1 MQDQTQ
7 TIIGIKKTAKCLL
20 YVTLAIIGLLIG
32 YFFHQ
37 LAKWALSLPWIPLE
51 GPLRLV
57 ASFHGSPVKFIT
69 ALLGLIAG
77 IWFAHSIIKLLLT
90 VHITDD
96 SVELLKGK
104 HVQTINSED
113 IALVFI
119 DHKRLVLLGTD
130 GYELAREEIDE
141 KPKIIEQAFKKHY
154 YIWSAE
160 GDPFKDKFRRWVP
173 ESPDLS
179 PSAHAILKA
188 RQKALKK
195 EETDDI
201 EDFRLELAKI
211 GIVVREE
218 GTRQYWREAET
229 YPPQENQPSGNI
241 GS

>member
-7 TIIGIKKTAKCLL
+7 TIIGITKTAKCLL
-20 YVTLAIIGLLIG
+20 YGTLAIIGLLIG

-57 ASFHGSPVKFIT
+57 TSFHGSPVKFIT

-77 IWFAHSIIKLLLT
+77 IWFAHSIMKLLLT
-90 VHITDD
+90 VQITND
-96 SVELLKGK
+96 SVALMKGK

-141 KPKIIEQAFKKHY
+141 KPKIIEQAFKKHHY
-154 YIWSAE
+154 LWSAE

-173 ESPDLS
+173 ESPALS

-188 RQKALKK
+188 RQKH
-195 EETDDI
+195 
-201 EDFRLELAKI
+201 
-211 GIVVREE
+211 
-218 GTRQYWREAET
+218 
-229 YPPQENQPSGNI
+229 
-241 GS
+241 

>member
-1 MQDQTQ
+1 MF
-7 TIIGIKKTAKCLL
+7 IIRYICNHRSSHWL
-20 YVTLAIIGLLIG
+20 
-32 YFFHQ
+32 FFHQ

-77 IWFAHSIIKLLLT
+77 IWFAHSIMKLLLT

-96 SVELLKGK
+96 SVELMKGK
-104 HVQTINSED
+104 HVQTINSGD

-141 KPKIIEQAFKKHY
+141 KPKIIEQAFKKHHY
-154 YIWSAE
+154 VWSAE

-179 PSAHAILKA
+179 KRSCY
-188 RQKALKK
+188 
-195 EETDDI
+195 I
-201 EDFRLELAKI
+201 EGSSESTER
-211 GIVVREE
+211 R
-218 GTRQYWREAET
+218 
-229 YPPQENQPSGNI
+229 GNRRH
-241 GS
+241 